1 MMGYSKGKNMDRRS
15 FMKLG
20 CASMAGAKLLTEK
33 DLLEDNSGSSG
44 IFMCRTLYVNE
55 YHDYMKDKT
64 YWMVGVRYRENGE
77 PKRMIAAVEDKIN
90 VFDAVK
96 WIVNR
101 LPKNQR
107 DNEFYELPA
116 IEYIPSG

>member
-1 MMGYSKGKNMDRRS
+1 MEDSDVGRS
-15 FMKLG
+15 F
-20 CASMAGAKLLTEK
+20 ASMAGAKLLTEK